1 MKKVKDESLGAVH
14 THTHTHTHTGDLI
27 NKKRFILNNNIDLN
41 FGENSKL
48 SINNKLYNKKY
59 LNKSTG
65 ITIISLIV
73 TIIVLLILAGISIS
87 ALTSENGIIE
97 QSKLAKENTE
107 ISEEK
112 EIIQKAVIGAMGTN
126 KRGNLNKEEL
136 RQQLEINI
144 KNKTQLYDDD
154 DNIIVEFN
162 ESKRVYGVNKY
173 GDVNKEDSNIL
184 MQDSTP
190 R

>member
-1 MKKVKDESLGAVH
+1 MKALALY
-14 THTHTHTHTGDLI
+14 THTHTGDLI

-87 ALTSENGIIE
+87 ALTSENGIIG

-162 ESKRVYGVNKY
+162 ESKRVYSVNKD

>member
-1 MKKVKDESLGAVH
+1 MDNAATTSVSDDVLSAMLPYFKEKFGNPSTIYSLGKDARKGVE
-14 THTHTHTHTGDLI
+14 I
-27 NKKRFILNNNIDLN
+27 ARAQ
-41 FGENSKL
+41 
-48 SINNKLYNKKY
+48 
-59 LNKSTG
+59 
-65 ITIISLIV
+65 V
-73 TIIVLLILAGISIS
+73 
-87 ALTSENGIIE
+87 
-97 QSKLAKENTE
+97 AKA
-107 ISEEK
+107 IGAKEK

-162 ESKRVYGVNKY
+162 ESNRVYSVNKD

>member
-1 MKKVKDESLGAVH
+1 MQLY
-14 THTHTHTHTGDLI
+14 THTHTGHLL
-27 NKKRFILNNNIDLN
+27 NKKRAILLNN
-41 FGENSKL
+41 KL
-48 SINNKLYNKKY
+48 SENNKLYYTNNNKIY
-59 LNKSTG
+59 LNKSAG

-87 ALTSENGIIE
+87 ALTSENGIIK

-136 RQQLEINI
+136 RQQLEINN

-162 ESKRVYGVNKY
+162 ESKRVYSVNKD
-173 GDVNKEDSNIL
+173 GEVNKENSNIL

>member
-1 MKKVKDESLGAVH
+1 
-14 THTHTHTHTGDLI
+14 
-27 NKKRFILNNNIDLN
+27 
-41 FGENSKL
+41 
-48 SINNKLYNKKY
+48 
-59 LNKSTG
+59 
-65 ITIISLIV
+65 
-73 TIIVLLILAGISIS
+73 
-87 ALTSENGIIE
+87 
-97 QSKLAKENTE
+97 
-107 ISEEK
+107 
-112 EIIQKAVIGAMGTN
+112 MGTN

-162 ESKRVYGVNKY
+162 ESKRVYSVNKD

>member
-1 MKKVKDESLGAVH
+1 MKSQ
-14 THTHTHTHTGDLI
+14 TGL
-27 NKKRFILNNNIDLN
+27 
-41 FGENSKL
+41 
-48 SINNKLYNKKY
+48 
-59 LNKSTG
+59 
-65 ITIISLIV
+65 TIISLIV

-87 ALTSENGIIE
+87 TLTSENGIIK
-97 QSKLAKENTE
+97 QSKSAKEETE
-107 ISEEK
+107 ISEET

-136 RQQLEINI
+136 GQQLEINA

-162 ESKRVYGVNKY
+162 ESKRVYSVNKD

-190 R
+190 RKNGWSWNQRRSIYNNEY